1 MHVASILEHFFLL
14 PDGNSHGFGSYVREP
29 KKAKFPFIGKKFL
42 IKNKYNFLVI
52 ISCIYKLYG
61 FLKP

>member
-42 IKNKYNFLVI
+42 IKNKYNFFGY
-52 ISCIYKLYG
+52 YKLY
-61 FLKP
+61 L